1 MLNLL
6 NKSVRPT
13 VNGYNSKAAAIRH
26 LRESGHPIC
35 SLLCKDG
42 GNPKI
47 NKNGIWVKVETGGLH
62 LAPSWSSGFNTCA
75 EASEGCIEACLNTAG
90 NPAYME
96 SKLLS
101 RLNKTHAYFKQ
112 RRAFMAVLVF
122 EMLAHR
128 RKHTAQ
134 GKAVAYRL
142 NCTSDLPIENLSVDY
157 NGQNIGLMALFSDCQ
172 FYDYTAIIK
181 RMRKF
186 CSGSMPVNYH
196 LTFSRK
202 ENNDSACNEVMA
214 MGGNV
219 AVCMESSLAKSALK
233 AGDWQGFSVTNG
245 DLHDYRPSDTR
256 NSYVILKAK
265 GDAKTD
271 TSGFTIRQL
280 ESVS

>member
-6 NKSVRPT
+6 NKTIRPT
-13 VNGYNSKAAAIRH
+13 INGFNSKASAIRH
-26 LRESGHPIC
+26 LRNNGHSIC

-47 NKNGIWVKVETGGLH
+47 NKNGKVVEVETGGLH

-75 EASEGCIEACLNTAG
+75 EASEGCIAACLNTAG

-101 RLNKTHAYFKQ
+101 RVNKTQAYFKE
-112 RRAFMAVLVF
+112 RKAFMAVLVF

-128 RKHTAQ
+128 RKHTAL

-142 NCTSDLPIENLSVDY
+142 NCTSDLPIENLSIDY

-172 FYDYTAIIK
+172 FYDYTAILK
-181 RMRKF
+181 RMKKF
-186 CSGSMPVNYH
+186 CSGAMPINYH

-202 ENNDSACNEVMA
+202 ENNDSSVQEVMA
-214 MGGNV
+214 IGGNV
-219 AVCMESSLAKSALK
+219 AVCMESALWK
-233 AGDWQGFSVTNG
+233 ASIASGVYNGYKVTNG
-245 DLHDYRPSDTR
+245 DLHDYRPSDIS
-256 NSYVILKAK
+256 NSYVVLKAK

-271 TSGFTIRQL
+271 TSGFTIRQG
-280 ESVS
+280 VMA

>member
-6 NKSVRPT
+6 NKSIKPT
-13 VNGYNSKAAAIRH
+13 VNGFTSKASAIRH
-26 LRESGHPIC
+26 LRNNGHPIC

-47 NKNGIWVKVETGGLH
+47 NKNGKIVEVETGGLH

-75 EASEGCIEACLNTAG
+75 SASAGCIAACLNTAG

-101 RLNKTHAYFKQ
+101 RVNKTQAYFKQ
-112 RRAFMAVLVF
+112 RKAFLAVLVF

-128 RKHTAQ
+128 RKHIAL

-142 NCTSDLPIENLSVDY
+142 NCTSDLPIENLSIDY
-157 NGQNIGLMALFSDCQ
+157 NGQTIGLMELFSDCQ
-172 FYDYTAIIK
+172 FYDYTAILK

-186 CSGSMPVNYH
+186 CSGAMPVNYH

-202 ENNDSACNEVMA
+202 ENNDSACAEVMA
-214 MGGNV
+214 IGGNV
-219 AVCMESSLAKSALK
+219 AVCMESSVYK
-233 AGDWQGFSVTNG
+233 AAISSGSYNGYKVTNG
-245 DLHDYRPSDTR
+245 DLHDYRPSDIS
-256 NSYVILKAK
+256 NSYVVLKAK

-280 ESVS
+280 ESV

>member
-6 NKSVRPT
+6 NRSIKPT
-13 VNGYNSKAAAIRH
+13 INGFTSKASAIRH
-26 LRESGHPIC
+26 LRNSGHPIC

-47 NKNGIWVKVETGGLH
+47 NKNGKVVEVETGGLH

-75 EASEGCIEACLNTAG
+75 EASEGCIAACLNTAG

-101 RLNKTHAYFKQ
+101 RLNKTQAYFKQ
-112 RRAFMAVLVF
+112 RRAFTAVLVF

-128 RKHTAQ
+128 RKHTSL

-142 NCTSDLPIENLSVDY
+142 NCTSDLPIENLSIDY

-172 FYDYTAIIK
+172 FYDYTAILK

-186 CSGSMPVNYH
+186 CIGAMPVNYH

-202 ENNDSACNEVMA
+202 ENNDSACTEVMA

-219 AVCMESSLAKSALK
+219 AVCMESSVYK
-233 AGDWQGFSVTNG
+233 AAISSGLYNGYKVTNG
-245 DLHDYRPSDTR
+245 DLHDYRPSDIS
-256 NSYVILKAK
+256 NSYVVLKAK

-271 TSGFTIRQL
+271 TSGFTIRQG
-280 ESVS
+280 VPA

>member
-6 NKSVRPT
+6 NKSIKPT
-13 VNGYNSKAAAIRH
+13 VNDFTSKAAAIRH
-26 LRESGHPIC
+26 LRNNDHPIC

-47 NKNGIWVKVETGGLH
+47 NKNGKKVEVETGGLH

-75 EASEGCIEACLNTAG
+75 EASEGCIDACLNTAG

-96 SKLLS
+96 HKLLS
-101 RLNKTHAYFKQ
+101 RVNKTQAYFKQ
-112 RRAFMAVLVF
+112 RRAFLAVLVF

-128 RKHTAQ
+128 RKHTAL
-134 GKAVAYRL
+134 GRAVAYRL

-157 NGQNIGLMALFSDCQ
+157 NGETIGLMALFSDCQ
-172 FYDYTAIIK
+172 FYDYTAIPK

-186 CSGSMPVNYH
+186 CSGAMPANYH

-202 ENNDSACNEVMA
+202 ENNDSACAEVMA
-214 MGGNV
+214 IGGNV
-219 AVCMESSLAKSALK
+219 AVCMESSVYK
-233 AGDWQGFSVTNG
+233 AAISSGLYNGYKVTNG
-245 DLHDYRPSDTR
+245 DIHDYRPSDIS
-256 NSYVILKAK
+256 NSYVVLKAK

-280 ESVS
+280 ESV

>member
-6 NKSVRPT
+6 NKSIKPT
-13 VNGYNSKAAAIRH
+13 INGFNSKAAAIRH
-26 LRESGHPIC
+26 LRNNGHSIC

-47 NKNGIWVKVETGGLH
+47 NKNGKVVEVETGGLH

-75 EASEGCIEACLNTAG
+75 EASEGCIAACLNTAG

-101 RLNKTHAYFKQ
+101 RLNKTQAYFKQ
-112 RRAFMAVLVF
+112 RKAFMAVLVF

-128 RKHTAQ
+128 RKHMAL

-142 NCTSDLPIENLSVDY
+142 NCTSDLPIENLSIDY
-157 NGQNIGLMALFSDCQ
+157 NGQNIGLMALFHGCQ
-172 FYDYTAIIK
+172 FYDYTAILK
-181 RMRKF
+181 RMKKF
-186 CSGSMPVNYH
+186 CTGAMPVNYH

-202 ENNDSACNEVMA
+202 ENNDSSVQEVMA

-219 AVCMESSLAKSALK
+219 AVCMESSVYK
-233 AGDWQGFSVTNG
+233 AAISSGLYNGYKVTNG
-245 DLHDYRPSDTR
+245 DLHDYRPSDIS
-256 NSYVILKAK
+256 NSYVVLKAK

-271 TSGFTIRQL
+271 TSGFTIRKG
-280 ESVS
+280 VTV